1 MVIISSNN
9 VLAKIV
15 TLTIAVFFA
24 NTNTIT
30 ASNNDDYYGG
40 EAVSLN
46 QLGGF
51 FVDTVDIAN
60 DLNSYE
66 KLWIKVTKH
75 SCVWTECSV
84 DDTDDEYQGDNRD
97 GDEQWYQYRTQG
109 FCANAAYS
117 LYGQKKEDNSFFSAL
132 SGRCSRR
139 HFINSFFT
147 YGGAD
152 NLLSSLG
159 LDPVVYYNNQDGDDD
174 NNDDYDWSSG
184 STTANAV
191 CVEIEDFVV
200 EAEYEEDEGAEEFDD
215 DADADA
221 EEEDRQRQRHLSS
234 DSQDE
239 DAFGGSL
246 GCGVDGG
253 YVIAAFQ
260 SSSCDGNYFAGIVDD
275 FEDYNDQH
283 NGIGCHLLYDDGEEL
298 SVNNV
303 YMLLN
308 NSWSCDLRLYPNG
321 CPDPYGI
328 LEKYDHALR
337 TVAHGG
343 NAQRAYQNMM
353 LKTPLTILSWCLL
366 ALTVC
371 IFVITYLVHNAARAM
386 ESKGGNNTMGYLRCL
401 GEDISIAFWCLCAFI
416 AMLWAAFVVWLISKK
431 DQVRDHFFHP
441 DGTWKKK
448 GDNDNDNNNDGGDE
462 EQPYTRSSSYTK
474 GTKTK
479 KKKSRS
485 KSRSTSKSKQA
496 KARKI
501 AKEQDINIK
510 SDSQSTEESE
520 DSSDYVKVADNGEVM
535 TTTTN
540 NNKASSSTT
549 PKKSTAVAAS
559 TTTTTKSSK
568 NDAAAATKLM
578 KNRSLPVGT
587 SKDECEMSI
596 SDTLSGTW
604 A

>member
-1 MVIISSNN
+1 MTI
-9 VLAKIV
+9 
-15 TLTIAVFFA
+15 TIAVVFA
-24 NTNTIT
+24 VNGIN
-30 ASNNDDYYGG
+30 ANSNDDYYGG

-60 DLNSYE
+60 DLDSYE

-117 LYGQKKEDNSFFSAL
+117 LYGQKKEDNSFLSAL

-159 LDPVVYYNNQDGDDD
+159 VEPVVYYNNQDGDDD

-191 CVEIEDFVV
+191 CVAIEDFVV
-200 EAEYEEDEGAEEFDD
+200 EEEYDEEGDGDADGADEFDD
-215 DADADA
+215 DQ
-221 EEEDRQRQRHLSS
+221 EEEERRHLSS
-234 DSQDE
+234 DSQDN

-275 FEDYNDQH
+275 FEDYNEQH
-283 NGIGCHLLYDDGEEL
+283 NAIGCHLLYDDGEEV

-353 LKTPLTILSWCLL
+353 LKTPFTILSWCLL
-366 ALTVC
+366 AMTVF
-371 IFVITYLVHNAARAM
+371 IFVVTYLVHNAARAI
-386 ESKGGNNTMGYLRCL
+386 ESKGGNNVTGYLRCL

-416 AMLWAAFVVWLISKK
+416 AVQWKAFVGWLTSKK
-431 DQVRDHFFHP
+431 NQVRDHFFHQ

-448 GDNDNDNNNDGGDE
+448 DDGNDNDDNHGDE
-462 EQPYTRSSSYTK
+462 EQPSYTK
-474 GTKTK
+474 GTTK
-479 KKKSRS
+479 KKKRS
-485 KSRSTSKSKQA
+485 KSKSSKSQA
-496 KARKI
+496 KARRI
-501 AKEQDINIK
+501 AEEHDINIK
-510 SDSQSTEESE
+510 SDSQSTEES
-520 DSSDYVKVADNGEVM
+520 DDSDYVKVADDGEVI

-540 NNKASSSTT
+540 NNNKAASPT
-549 PKKSTAVAAS
+549 PTKSTAVAS
-559 TTTTTKSSK
+559 TTTTTTTKSS
-568 NDAAAATKLM
+568 NDDAATKLM

-587 SKDECEMSI
+587 SKDEEPFELSI
-596 SDTLSGTW
+596 YDTVSGTW